1 MKERYLRILAIA
13 VVTGVASFGFWGAVA
28 HGQAGAAADNAAPT
42 DKAAYFGHGDIE
54 NIWKDLEAK
63 QVINHRVMEGG
74 KYSINIRIIKETSA
88 PLIHGTSADVW
99 VMEEGSAIAVTG
111 GTLLNQK
118 KTNPA
123 VDDISGS
130 SIEGGHEQ
138 TFMPGDILYVPPGVA
153 HGFKNIKGFRAY
165 LIRFDVK

>member
-1 MKERYLRILAIA
+1 MKERTLRILAIVVVSA
-13 VVTGVASFGFWGAVA
+13 VVAFGFWGAVA
-28 HGQAGAAADNAAPT
+28 HGQGAGAAAAAPT

-63 QVINHRVMEGG
+63 QVINKRVLDGG
-74 KYSINIRIIKETSA
+74 KYSINIRIVTESSA
-88 PLIHGTSADVW
+88 PLVHGTSADVW
-99 VMEEGSAIAVTG
+99 VMEEGSAVAVTG
-111 GTLLNQK
+111 GKLLNPK

-123 VDDISGS
+123 VDDIAGS
-130 SIEGGHEQ
+130 SIEGGTEQ
-138 TFMPGDILYVPPGVA
+138 AFLPGDILYVPPGVP

>member
-1 MKERYLRILAIA
+1 MKERNLRVLAIA
-13 VVTGVASFGFWGAVA
+13 LVSTIAAFGFWGAVA
-28 HGQAGAAADNAAPT
+28 HGQAADAAANAPT
-42 DKAAYFGHGDIE
+42 DKAAYFAHGDIE

-88 PLIHGTSADVW
+88 PLVHGTSADVW

-111 GTLLNQK
+111 GKLMNPK

-130 SIEGGHEQ
+130 SIEGGTEQ
-138 TFMPGDILYVPPGVA
+138 AFMPGDILYVPPGVP

>member
-1 MKERYLRILAIA
+1 MKDRTLRVLAVAMVVSIA
-13 VVTGVASFGFWGAVA
+13 SLGFWGAVA

-54 NIWKDLEAK
+54 NIWKNLEAK
-63 QVINHRVMEGG
+63 QVINKRVLEGG
-74 KYSINIRIIKETSA
+74 KYSINIRIIKETSP

-123 VDDISGS
+123 VDDISGTA
-130 SIEGGHEQ
+130 IEGGTEQ
-138 TFMPGDILYVPPGVA
+138 PFMPGDILYVPPGVP

>member
-1 MKERYLRILAIA
+1 MKERTLRVLAVA
-13 VVTGVASFGFWGAVA
+13 VVTALASFGFWGAVA

-54 NIWKDLEAK
+54 SIWKNLEAK
-63 QVINHRVMEGG
+63 QVINKRVLEGG

-123 VDDISGS
+123 VDDVSGS

-138 TFMPGDILYVPPGVA
+138 PFMPGDILYVPPGVP